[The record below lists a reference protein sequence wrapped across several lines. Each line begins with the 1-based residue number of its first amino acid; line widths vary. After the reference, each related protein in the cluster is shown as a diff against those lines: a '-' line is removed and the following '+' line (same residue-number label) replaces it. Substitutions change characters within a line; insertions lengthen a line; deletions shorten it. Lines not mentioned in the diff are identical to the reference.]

1 MFCKNCGNELLEN
14 VKFCTNCGAP
24 VPLEERADVEQKI
37 EVETEN
43 EVIEQQNI
51 NDEAPLENEN
61 CLCNA
66 QNTDA
71 AEEAEPVCEEATGNE
86 HNESTESVLS
96 EDNVVNS
103 NSSAENTP
111 SAKKKCR
118 ISRIIAVAVA
128 LFLSFVLFLMLFSA
142 SAVQMFRVNIH
153 PNAIGDAFA
162 MIDLKEMTVSE
173 LLPEEVLNDMGIEDA
188 SDEIVDFIY
197 ENIDQEKLEQPLT
210 KENIEHIIGEDGF
223 VDKLFA
229 IISVNLLDIAEGK
242 SVAIIT
248 ADEICDLVY
257 EEKDFICDV
266 VGYTITEE
274 HITDLNGYLEANY
287 SEIFTEI
294 TLEETVDDY
303 EFQNP
308 IPILLDSVSLLF
320 YVSLIVIV
328 LIIALMCLILRSVA
342 RGLKYSG
349 VSAIICGALEVG
361 AASAG
366 LAVFNSLIADS
377 IFIEIEFFKNI
388 ISTFVNNVLISLV
401 WIGGTILLLGIVFVV
416 VSVIINIIK
425 KRKARRTA

>member
-24 VPLEERADVEQKI
+24 VPLEESVAVEPEI
-37 EVETEN
+37 AV
-43 EVIEQQNI
+43 EQQNI

-61 CLCNA
+61 CLCDA

-71 AEEAEPVCEEATGNE
+71 AEESEPVCEEAPGNE
-86 HNESTESVLS
+86 HNESAESVLS

-111 SAKKKCR
+111 PAKKKCR
-118 ISRIIAVAVA
+118 IGRIIAVVVA

-162 MIDLKEMTVSE
+162 MIDLEEMTVSE
-173 LLPEEVLNDMGIEDA
+173 LLPEEVLNDMGIDDA

-223 VDKLFA
+223 VDKLFS

-308 IPILLDSVSLLF
+308 IPVLLDSVSLLF

-377 IFIEIEFFKNI
+377 IFIEIAFFKNI